1 MLRLMTLALLL
12 AGCAAGTSSEASP
25 MTDSLAVTSSAFAE
39 GDAIPSQFTCDG
51 TDLSPPLEW
60 SGAPDATAAYAVI
73 VDDPDARGFIH
84 WAVADIPADQ
94 TSLGEGA
101 TSGIEGRNDFGRA
114 GYGGPCPPSGSHRYV
129 FTVYALSEAT
139 GLAPGFSADELRDA
153 MKGKT
158 LGTGQLAG
166 SYRRGG

>member
-1 MLRLMTLALLL
+1 MLRWLGLALLVV
-12 AGCAAGTSSEASP
+12 GCAVGTSTETSP
-25 MTDSLAVTSSAFAE
+25 MTDSLAVTSTAFTE
-39 GDAIPSQFTCDG
+39 GDTIPSQFTCDG

-60 SGAPDATAAYAVI
+60 SGAPDATVAFAVI

-84 WAVADIPADQ
+84 WAVADIPADR
-94 TSLGEGA
+94 TSLEEGA
-101 TSGIEGRNDFGRA
+101 ASGTEGSNDFGRA

-153 MKGKT
+153 MKGKV
-158 LGTGQLAG
+158 LGTGQLAA